1 MNDILFVCI
10 IYNHDDMNKIITFI
24 DHIVNRMM
32 DRNSIQKV
40 ITKSNIVTEKNNTK
54 KICN

>member
-10 IYNHDDMNKIITFI
+10 IYNHDDINKIITFI

-32 DRNSIQKV
+32 DRNSIPKV
-40 ITKSNIVTEKNNTK
+40 ITKSNIIMEKIMLK
-54 KICN
+54 KNM